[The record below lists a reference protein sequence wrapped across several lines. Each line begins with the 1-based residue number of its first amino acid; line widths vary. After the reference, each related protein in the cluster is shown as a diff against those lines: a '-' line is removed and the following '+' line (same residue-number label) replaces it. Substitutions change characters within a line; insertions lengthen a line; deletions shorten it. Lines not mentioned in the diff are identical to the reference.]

1 MAEAK
6 RQHDWNV
13 ASTIMALMAE
23 MNRDRKRRRK
33 PFKPDDFNP
42 YADQKPIVARGT
54 VEQAVVEKEDPSN
67 PERNIELK
75 KNYEIFSAEIGKLH
89 KSEMEVNVFT
99 VPAIKFLELNPDVHS
114 FLGKLWIL
122 LEDLIVGQSSEE
134 VEALMNFDPIEI
146 PTENAKKSKIVTE

>member
-42 YADQKPIVARGT
+42 YAEQKPIVARGT
-54 VEQAVVEKEDPSN
+54 VGRVNSSPWS
-67 PERNIELK
+67 
-75 KNYEIFSAEIGKLH
+75 IFAPGEAL
-89 KSEMEVNVFT
+89 
-99 VPAIKFLELNPDVHS
+99 
-114 FLGKLWIL
+114 FLGGEGGEDEQNWVDVTYHFAARPNEINLTVGNISGVAKRGWDYLW
-122 LEDLIVGQSSEE
+122 VKHGEE
-134 VEALMNFDPIEI
+134 VVGDRVLQVPEAAYVEQVYPEANFNALGIE
-146 PTENAKKSKIVTE
+146 

>member
-42 YADQKPIVARGT
+42 YAERKPIVAKGT
-54 VEQAVVEKEDPSN
+54 VEQAASMLGAAYT
-67 PERNIELK
+67 RNTQISPLK
-75 KNYEIFSAEIGKLH
+75 SQASLC
-89 KSEMEVNVFT
+89 
-99 VPAIKFLELNPDVHS
+99 P
-114 FLGKLWIL
+114 
-122 LEDLIVGQSSEE
+122 
-134 VEALMNFDPIEI
+134 
-146 PTENAKKSKIVTE
+146 KSKPEEPMSS

>member
-42 YADQKPIVARGT
+42 YAEQKPIVARGT
-54 VEQAVVEKEDPSN
+54 VEQAAAMLGASFQPKLA
-67 PERNIELK
+67 ELPCP
-75 KNYEIFSAEIGKLH
+75 
-89 KSEMEVNVFT
+89 KSEPEEPT
-99 VPAIKFLELNPDVHS
+99 
-114 FLGKLWIL
+114 
-122 LEDLIVGQSSEE
+122 SS
-134 VEALMNFDPIEI
+134 
-146 PTENAKKSKIVTE
+146 

>member
-42 YADQKPIVARGT
+42 YAEQKPIVARGT
-54 VEQAVVEKEDPSN
+54 VEQAAANARCKFQTKLSRVAMSQVKAGGAYVELTARSAQF
-67 PERNIELK
+67 LK
-75 KNYEIFSAEIGKLH
+75 GLEAAQKRLQSFGASTRLGRHQAHGTWSRGRSSCGWKPRSLY
-89 KSEMEVNVFT
+89 
-99 VPAIKFLELNPDVHS
+99 KFR
-114 FLGKLWIL
+114 
-122 LEDLIVGQSSEE
+122 
-134 VEALMNFDPIEI
+134 
-146 PTENAKKSKIVTE
+146 

>member
-33 PFKPDDFNP
+33 PFRPDDFNP

-54 VEQAVVEKEDPSN
+54 VEQAAAMLGASFQPKLA
-67 PERNIELK
+67 ELQC
-75 KNYEIFSAEIGKLH
+75 L
-89 KSEMEVNVFT
+89 
-99 VPAIKFLELNPDVHS
+99 
-114 FLGKLWIL
+114 
-122 LEDLIVGQSSEE
+122 
-134 VEALMNFDPIEI
+134 
-146 PTENAKKSKIVTE
+146 KSKPEEPTSS